1 VATKIG
7 LGGFPGFLIQNLCS
21 TSPVELAA
29 VPSMSA
35 MLTMNRKELTKTL
48 EELND
53 FQYVVYRLSG
63 ENPLEFIRA
72 LRLNRLLG
80 QFKNRKYSVSFWTMD
95 SHHLGKFEATASRF
109 FDHVFVAHK
118 PYLKLFEE
126 RKASYLPCSFS
137 LTDEQ
142 NVERY
147 LSESEF
153 VQSGNSICAAFAA
166 YPWEKRNRSYL
177 HAMEATEALDYSE
190 SFFGTIRGGER
201 INEGLIRKML
211 AHKATLNF
219 SLSDD
224 LNMRNFEALALN
236 RILITN
242 KVEDH
247 ELFSDF
253 RDNIVFVNPEAES
266 IRESIREALMKKPK
280 DISEKFL
287 GKHSLRARL
296 LSIIESLTGLLLQPN
311 QIYNQVQFARAKNQ
325 GVKESNQPVE
335 ESRHSKILLLAKSGW
350 PKWNDAQILKRSGQR
365 FPSFLRGY
373 LFTWLGGL
381 TYRAFVL
388 SAGRS
393 ATLRALRSTLC
404 RRH

>member
-1 VATKIG
+1 MKIG
-7 LGGFPGFLIQNLCS
+7 LGGFPGFITENLCS
-21 TSPVELAA
+21 TSPVELVA
-29 VPSMSA
+29 VPSMSK
-35 MLTMNRKELTKTL
+35 MLTMNRKGLKETL
-48 EELND
+48 EELNH

-63 ENPLEFIRA
+63 ENPLEFIKV

-80 QFKNRKYSVSFWTMD
+80 QFRNRKYSVSFWTMD
-95 SHHLGKFEATASRF
+95 SHHLGKFEAPASKF

-118 PYLKLFEE
+118 PYLKLFDE
-126 RKASYLPCSFS
+126 RKASFLPCSFS
-137 LTDEQ
+137 LTDEH

-147 LSESEF
+147 LSASKF

-177 HAMEATEALDYSE
+177 HAMEATEALGYSE
-190 SFFGTIRGGER
+190 SFFGTIRGGEK
-201 INEGLIRKML
+201 INDGLIRKML

-242 KVEDH
+242 KVKDH

-253 RDNIVFVNPEAES
+253 RENIIFVNPEAES

-287 GKHSLRARL
+287 SQHSLRARL
-296 LSIIESLTGLLLQPN
+296 LAIIESLTGLLVESN
-311 QIYNQVQFARAKNQ
+311 QIYNQVQFTGDKSQ
-325 GVKESNQPVE
+325 GLKESNQPVE
-335 ESRHSKILLLAKSGW
+335 ESRHSKIILLAKSGW
-350 PKWNDAQILKRSGQR
+350 PKWNDAQILTRSGQR
-365 FPSFLRGY
+365 FPSFLREY
-373 LFTWLGGL
+373 LFIWLGGL
-381 TYRAFVL
+381 AYRAFVL

-393 ATLRALRSTLC
+393 ATLRALRSTLF